1 MKTIYID
8 ADFRCH
14 AADDGTMK
22 AVETAFFDGKCDAFI
37 EGYCMEAD
45 EQHEIQKIYPW
56 KDLAILAAYQ
66 EQYERMGGGASAEVI
81 EKAQAYDILT
91 GVSE

>member
-1 MKTIYID
+1 MIVYVGKDY
-8 ADFRCH
+8 RCH
-14 AADDGTMK
+14 ADPGEGLEAVAD
-22 AVETAFFDGKCDAFI
+22 AFFDGKCDAFI

-66 EQYERMGGGASAEVI
+66 EQCERMGGASAEVI
-81 EKAQAYDILT
+81 EKAEAYDILT